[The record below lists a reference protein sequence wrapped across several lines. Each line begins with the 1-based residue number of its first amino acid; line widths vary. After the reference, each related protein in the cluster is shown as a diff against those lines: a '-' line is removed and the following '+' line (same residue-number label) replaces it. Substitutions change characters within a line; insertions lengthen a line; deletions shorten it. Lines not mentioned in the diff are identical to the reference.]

1 MKKNDPKQWHHRCH
15 MLRKMLNIMKLTT
28 LLFFLALFQ
37 VSAISYSQ
45 QKRLNLKFQNE
56 SLESVFSKIEANSE
70 FSIFYKDELI
80 QHSKE
85 QSGEFK
91 DALISE
97 ILNQV
102 LESENLSYTVK
113 DKLIVIVPKEEGKLE
128 LNTQQEKSVS
138 GKVTDSSGTS
148 LPGVSIILKGTT
160 KGTISDAN
168 GIYSLS
174 NVSVSTILQF
184 SFVGMKTIEMQVGNK
199 STINVQ
205 MVDETTGIEE
215 VVAIGYGSQ
224 RKASLT
230 GAVAN
235 VSGKEVASLPVVS
248 LSQAL
253 QGKVAGVSVT
263 NNGSPGSS
271 PVIQIRGIGTI
282 NFSTNPLYVVDG
294 IPTNSINNLSPAD
307 IESMD
312 ILKDASATAIYG
324 SRGSNGVII
333 VTTKQA
339 QSEKFQITYEG
350 YSGVQTAWKQLP
362 LMNTNEYLTYG
373 KMMND
378 NAGLPYPA
386 RWSKMDEPIYPGA
399 TQTWAQTNTDWQ
411 DAMFRSANIQQ
422 HSVALTGG
430 NAKSKFYTS
439 AAYFKQDG
447 IMIGTYYNRLNFRLN
462 SNHEISKTL
471 KFGQTLNISQDANQG
486 EQQVGARPQILNMQR
501 MLPYMPLH
509 DPTRDG
515 GFRSPDGADGT
526 DPDNPVRAALLGSR
540 VYHSFRMVGSAFAE
554 VKILDYLKYKS
565 SVGLDYTNDRFL
577 EISPTWNEGTF
588 HSSPQAG
595 VDDSRGTGA
604 SWLFTNQLTFD
615 RTIGKHYINATAVA
629 EQTKSKYFGLSGSG
643 GFPDNSLQ
651 VLQGP
656 IPSTITISSS
666 EDEESLL
673 SYIAR
678 IQYSYA
684 NKYLFSASWRAD
696 GSSKFAP
703 GNKWGY
709 FKSFSAGWRVKEE
722 SFLKDV
728 DAISD
733 LKLRASYGET
743 GFNGIGNYVW
753 QTNLQAGGTFYNFVG
768 SDMQGS
774 FFNQLGNT
782 NLKWETTNMTNF
794 GLDLKFLDNALS
806 LTAEYYDRETTDML
820 LQVAPAPSM
829 GYWNSTY
836 TNIGKMSNKGF
847 ELTLGYNKQ
856 LGDLLLNVSGNI
868 SSNKNEVVKLDLPTA
883 QIFAGNADDY
893 GFNYPITVTQEGYPI
908 QQFYG
913 FRVDHILQAGDAH
926 PTMPNAK
933 PGDMLFKDISGPD
946 GKPDGIVDDKD
957 REILGSFLPKFN
969 YGFNLSATYK
979 GFDFTAFLQGS
990 YGNKIFNANRII
1002 TTGMIRLFNAS
1013 PKVLNAWT
1021 PSNTNSGLPRAIAGD
1036 PNQNA
1041 RVSDRWLE
1049 DGSFARIKTVTLGY
1063 TLPKLILNDATKGI
1077 CQNVRIYFTAQNLL
1091 TFTKYT
1097 GYDPEVGQRS
1107 AGGNYTATYGAL
1119 TQGVDYGQFPQP
1131 RTFLGGLQVTF

>member
-1 MKKNDPKQWHHRCH
+1 MKKKLKGNAPVKTY
-15 MLRKMLNIMKLTT
+15 MGATKIFLKMKLT
-28 LLFFLALFQ
+28 LCVILISFLGSMA
-37 VSAISYSQ
+37 SESYSQ
-45 QKRLNLKFQNE
+45 TTKLSLDLKN
-56 SLESVFSKIEANSE
+56 VKV
-70 FSIFYKDELI
+70 
-80 QHSKE
+80 
-85 QSGEFK
+85 K
-91 DALISE
+91 DALGAIENQSE
-97 ILNQV
+97 FFFLY
-102 LESENLSYTVK
+102 SE
-113 DKLIVIVPKEEGKLE
+113 KLIDVNREVYLEIKGSTIEKILDKIFEGTDVKRQVIDRQIVLTSASATENQQ
-128 LNTQQEKSVS
+128 LNKKVS
-138 GKVTDSSGTS
+138 GKVTDSSGSS
-148 LPGVSIILKGTT
+148 LPGVSVVVKGTT
-160 KGTISDAN
+160 TGVISDNSGNYA
-168 GIYSLS
+168 LS
-174 NVSVSTILQF
+174 NIPENGTLQF
-184 SFVGMKTIEMQVGNK
+184 SFVGMKTQEIVVGGK
-199 STINVQ
+199 TTIDVSL
-205 MVDETTGIEE
+205 VEEAIGIDE

-235 VSGKEVASLPVVS
+235 VSGKDVAGQPVVS

-271 PVIQIRGIGTI
+271 PVIQIRGIGSI
-282 NFSTNPLYVVDG
+282 NFSTSPLYVVDG
-294 IPTNSINNLSPAD
+294 IPTNSINNLSSAD

-339 QSEKFQITYEG
+339 KTEKFQITYDG
-350 YSGVQTAWKQLP
+350 YSGIQTAWKHLP
-362 LMNTNEYLTYG
+362 LMNTDQYLTYG

-386 RWSKMDEPIYPGA
+386 RWSKMNEPIYNGA
-399 TQTWAQTNTDWQ
+399 TQTWAQTNTNWE

-462 SNHEISKTL
+462 SNHEISKSI

-486 EQQVGARPQILNMQR
+486 EQQIGARPQILNMER

-515 GFRSPDGADGT
+515 GYRSPDGADGT

-565 SVGLDYTNDRFL
+565 SVGLDYTNDRYSDFG
-577 EISPTWNEGTF
+577 PTWNEGTF
-588 HSSPQAG
+588 HSSSMAG
-595 VDDSRGTGA
+595 VYDSRGTGA

-615 RTIGKHYINATAVA
+615 RTIGKHYINATVVA
-629 EQTKSKYFGLSGSG
+629 EQTKSKYFGLSGG
-643 GFPDNSLQ
+643 GAFPDNSLQ

-656 IPSTITISSS
+656 IPSTISVNSS
-666 EDEESLL
+666 ENEESLI

-684 NKYLFSASWRAD
+684 DKYLFSASWRAD

-709 FKSFSAGWRVKEE
+709 FKSFSGGWRMKEE

-733 LKLRASYGET
+733 LKIRASYGET

-768 SDMQGS
+768 SDTQGS

-782 NLKWETTNMTNF
+782 NLKWETTNMTNI
-794 GLDLKFLDNALS
+794 GIDLKVLNS
-806 LTAEYYDRETTDML
+806 VSITAEYYDRQTNDML

-829 GYWNSTY
+829 GFWNSTY

-856 LGDLLLNVSGNI
+856 LGDLNLNVSGNI

-893 GFNYPITVTQEGYPI
+893 GHNYPITLTEEGLPI

-913 FRVDHILQAGDAH
+913 FRVDHILQAGEAH
-926 PTMPNAK
+926 PTMPDAN
-933 PGDMLFKDISGPD
+933 PGDILFKDISGPD
-946 GKPDGIVDDKD
+946 GIPDGIVNDRD
-957 REILGSFLPKFN
+957 REVLGSFLPKFN

-1002 TTGMIRLFNAS
+1002 TEGMIRLFNAS
-1013 PKVLNAWT
+1013 PNVLTAWT
-1021 PSNTNSGLPRAIAGD
+1021 PSNTDSGLPRAIAGD

-1049 DGSFARIKTVTLGY
+1049 DGSFARLKTLTLGY
-1063 TLPKLILNDATKGI
+1063 TLPKAFLSAKTKGI
-1077 CQNVRIYFTAQNLL
+1077 CQNVRLYVTAQNLL

-1107 AGGNYTATYGAL
+1107 AGGNITATYGAL
-1119 TQGVDYGQFPQP
+1119 AQGVDYGQFPQP
-1131 RTFLGGLQVTF
+1131 RTFLVGVQVSF